1 MQVILHMQLGA
12 SSSYLSLFNLDERP
26 WRIFNRAL
34 MVHPDL
40 DIALVN
46 MGNTLKDS
54 VRLGSHSACRRVTRM
69 VTGPAVGSNSI
80 LPAGDF
86 RKS

>member
-1 MQVILHMQLGA
+1 
-12 SSSYLSLFNLDERP
+12 
-26 WRIFNRAL
+26 

-54 VRLGSHSACRRVTRM
+54 VRLSSHSACRGVTRM
-69 VTGPAVGSNSI
+69 VTGPTVGSNPV
-80 LPAGDF
+80 LLAGDF
-86 RKS
+86 RES